1 MNQKETKVCG
11 LLVFMLLE
19 QLLCLPQAKHLQF
32 VSGVYVTSY
41 WLATFAWDMLNA
53 MVPVI
58 LTFILFAAF
67 QVDGYKDEGLGA
79 ILLIL
84 VIDRTQLV
92 CM

>member
-1 MNQKETKVCG
+1 MIAVS
-11 LLVFMLLE
+11 
-19 QLLCLPQAKHLQF
+19 PSQAKHLQF
-32 VSGVYVTSY
+32 VSGVDVTSY

-53 MVPVI
+53 MVPVL

-84 VIDRTQLV
+84 VINQTIILTYGCKSCNYYMFYSLHRF
-92 CM
+92 

>member
-1 MNQKETKVCG
+1 VN
-11 LLVFMLLE
+11 
-19 QLLCLPQAKHLQF
+19 
-32 VSGVYVTSY
+32 GVYVTSY

-67 QVDGYKDEGLGA
+67 QVDGYKDEALGA

-84 VIDRTQLV
+84 VFNRTQL
-92 CM
+92 CSMWI